1 MVSRIEKRWAL
12 PTFIVL
18 GVLALFFTGSK
29 LGLPASAEA
38 ESLRDNNEIMVVP
51 IQIERDKYGL
61 AMVDTVDQ
69 TLWIYELNSMGPP
82 HNRLRLLAAR
92 SWKYDKLLKQYNTAE
107 PKPEQVKMLLEE
119 EASGKQPKEQVDE
132 KQESSE
138 ANIAEENAVE
148 ADVAETSIAE
158 ANAVEANVAEAS
170 VVEANA
176 VEVNE
181 PNE

>member
-18 GVLALFFTGSK
+18 GVLALFFAGNK
-29 LGLPASAEA
+29 LGSPASAEA
-38 ESLRDNNEIMVVP
+38 ELQSGSNSEILVVP

-61 AMVDTVDQ
+61 AMVDTVGQ
-69 TLWIYELNSMGPP
+69 TLWIYELNNVGPA

-92 SWKYDKLLKQYNTAE
+92 SWQYDRLLKQYNTAE
-107 PKPEQVKMLLEE
+107 PKPEQVRMLLEE
-119 EASGKQPKEQVDE
+119 EELSKQPKEQVNE
-132 KQESSE
+132 KQEGSDIK
-138 ANIAEENAVE
+138 AADVNVAEVNAVE
-148 ADVAETSIAE
+148 V
-158 ANAVEANVAEAS
+158 
-170 VVEANA
+170 NA